1 VERTTFAAGIGRDQ
15 KDWKG
20 PELALDKRDVII
32 LKPGE
37 ALPPSLSE
45 SLEAKGWVAHA
56 FSDPQ
61 EALRLLKIKP
71 VYVGIAVLGSGF
83 DEAAQNEMMEILGQ
97 SPTTEWIAVVEPG
110 MIGTPGQS
118 AFIRDFFFD
127 FHTAPIDLNRFL
139 FSLGHAYGTARLGEA
154 GQEEFRTEAHHTFGL
169 VGSSRAMCRVF
180 SDMEKISR
188 SDEPVIIAGETG
200 TGKELVA
207 RAIHG
212 QSKRAGHPFVVV
224 NCGAIPE
231 TLVQSE
237 LFGHTKGA
245 FTGAAESRIGYL
257 ESAAGGTVFLDGI
270 EDLSPLGQV
279 SLLRFLQE
287 KTVTRVGGKDT
298 VPVDVRIIASAR
310 PTLMASVKRGEVRE
324 DLFYRLNVLQIDV
337 PPLRDRGADSVE
349 IAEYIIHRFN
359 RERKR
364 DSKRLARNA
373 IDRILEYPWP
383 GNVRELVACINR
395 AAVLSSGR
403 LITMADLGL
412 PAVVKFSGKTLREIK
427 SHAVEQALLGAL
439 AETRSISSAARQ
451 LGVSRVTL
459 YRLMEKHS
467 IRTPGMA
474 GMTGSLSE

>member
-1 VERTTFAAGIGRDQ
+1 MERLRQEIRTIA
-15 KDWKG
+15 
-20 PELALDKRDVII
+20 
-32 LKPGE
+32 
-37 ALPPSLSE
+37 E
-45 SLEAKGWVAHA
+45 SDLT
-56 FSDPQ
+56 
-61 EALRLLKIKP
+61 
-71 VYVGIAVLGSGF
+71 VLV
-83 DEAAQNEMMEILGQ
+83 L
-97 SPTTEWIAVVEPG
+97 
-110 MIGTPGQS
+110 
-118 AFIRDFFFD
+118 
-127 FHTAPIDLNRFL
+127 
-139 FSLGHAYGTARLGEA
+139 
-154 GQEEFRTEAHHTFGL
+154 
-169 VGSSRAMCRVF
+169 
-180 SDMEKISR
+180 
-188 SDEPVIIAGETG
+188 GETG
-200 TGKELVA
+200 AGKEVTV
-207 RAIHG
+207 RALHAA
-212 QSKRAGHPFVVV
+212 SSRRDAPLLYL
-224 NCGAIPE
+224 NCATVPE
-231 TLVQSE
+231 TLAESE

-474 GMTGSLSE
+474 GMTAGLSE